1 VVVGFAALL
10 AALIA
15 YYEVA
20 DDLWRWSNIWWDV
33 LWLALVLLPAVFAL
47 VLLALPVWRARGLLL
62 VGLAFAVLTA
72 VLTIAHVDVFANFS
86 RLAATTL
93 LGWWFLEWFETVAW
107 VVLVACIIPWVDAY
121 SVFFGPT
128 KTILNHHV
136 EVFNVLAFAFLLP
149 GGGSFQLGV
158 PDLLFFALFLGAAA
172 RFGLRVYGTWVALI
186 AMLGLTMAATIW
198 WNLSGLPA
206 LPGIALGF
214 LIPNADL
221 LWRRLRGQPGLG
233 DRANVS
239 LGRAAD
245 DA

>member
-20 DDLWRWSNIWWDV
+20 DDLWHWSNVWW
-33 LWLALVLLPAVFAL
+33 AVLLLTFVLMPAVFGL
-47 VLLALPVWRARGLLL
+47 VLLALPLRARRGLLP

-72 VLTIAHVDVFANFS
+72 VLTVAHLDVFANFA
-86 RLAATTL
+86 RLGATAL

-136 EVFNVLAFAFLLP
+136 HVFEVLAFAFVLP
-149 GGGSFQLGV
+149 GGGAFQLGV

-172 RFGLRVYGTWVALI
+172 RFGLRLAATWLGLI

-214 LIPNADL
+214 LLPNADL
-221 LWRRLRGQPGLG
+221 LWGRLRGRPGLG
-233 DRANVS
+233 DRPHVPLDPDES
-239 LGRAAD
+239 RA
-245 DA
+245 